1 MKNICI
7 IKTGIDVS
15 KILEQLKEYP
25 EDWGSQKNLK
35 NTELLDPNEYL
46 VTADVL
52 QLVMGGVNSQD
63 EYVGD
68 TEICIKTPAY
78 EHHTEILKY
87 LSKYFK
93 KMRRCGFLALPP
105 GEQVGLHID
114 EGTYYLSKDRYHL
127 SIQGEYEYTVGD
139 ESIIVKPGTLLWF
152 NNKLPHKAVNVGEG
166 VRITFVIDAPH
177 HKKNPQHGKT

>member
-87 LSKYFK
+87 LSKYF
-93 KMRRCGFLALPP
+93 LSLI
-105 GEQVGLHID
+105 HI
-114 EGTYYLSKDRYHL
+114 
-127 SIQGEYEYTVGD
+127 
-139 ESIIVKPGTLLWF
+139 
-152 NNKLPHKAVNVGEG
+152 
-166 VRITFVIDAPH
+166 
-177 HKKNPQHGKT
+177 

>member
-68 TEICIKTPAY
+68 TEVATGDINLNERDVMFEDAAKIAIADLNAA
-78 EHHTEILKY
+78 H
-87 LSKYFK
+87 
-93 KMRRCGFLALPP
+93 
-105 GEQVGLHID
+105 
-114 EGTYYLSKDRYHL
+114 EGDFEFEL
-127 SIQGEYEYTVGD
+127 IM
-139 ESIIVKPGTLLWF
+139 
-152 NNKLPHKAVNVGEG
+152 
-166 VRITFVIDAPH
+166 
-177 HKKNPQHGKT
+177 